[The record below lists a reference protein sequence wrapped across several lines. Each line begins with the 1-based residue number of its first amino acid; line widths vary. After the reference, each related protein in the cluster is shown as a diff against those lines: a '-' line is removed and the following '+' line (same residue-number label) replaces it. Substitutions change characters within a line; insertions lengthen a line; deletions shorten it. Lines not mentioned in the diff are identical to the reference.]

1 MGNDDYLQQWTA
13 LVEECMC
20 GEVKYNVIIFTLE
33 IVAILNNQCLEKI
46 QCLQVHVHH
55 RVHQ

>member
-20 GEVKYNVIIFTLE
+20 GEVKYNVMIFTLE

-46 QCLQVHVHH
+46 QCL
-55 RVHQ
+55 